1 MLAMGM
7 QESTHL
13 DVRERDAS
21 KDNRTDKSANA
32 TLFNLSVVRAQT
44 AVQAPEGALVVP
56 RGSWRAAWQ
65 HAWQWVLQGCSLYCT
80 SSNGVSPHQQCWRV

>member
-1 MLAMGM
+1 MPQDLQALMLAMGM

-32 TLFNLSVVRAQT
+32 TLFNLSVVRAP
-44 AVQAPEGALVVP
+44 AVHAPEGALLVAAGVRHGNMP
-56 RGSWRAAWQ
+56 CNGCCRGQLAA
-65 HAWQWVLQGCSLYCT
+65 V
-80 SSNGVSPHQQCWRV
+80 HQQQ